1 MLGYV
6 ILAATGFVLVCATV
20 LPLFIS
26 EGRDGYRD
34 REVR

>member
-1 MLGYV
+1 MLGYI
-6 ILAATGFVLVCATV
+6 ILAAAGFVLVCATV